1 MYNLFVSGD
10 PMAWHGKPFF
20 LEIERCIREY
30 TDTKLTRRY
39 GELDENAINEL
50 QRFPCIFAYE
60 SMQHMFPQHDLSP
73 KFGVI
78 LDVKR
83 RQAQVRIEYEL
94 IDLDKF
100 LSAQDLV
107 NLAFELDI
115 SGWELNRTHWAVKD
129 INLPKELKV
138 KGISL
143 PNWTRNVAKSV
154 DITTHVFDVALSF
167 PGEVR
172 PFIEK
177 IVEELERNI
186 GPNSYFYDN
195 NYVSQLARPSLDT
208 LLQDIYRNR
217 SNLVVVFLCSDYQR
231 KEWCGIEFR
240 AIKEILM
247 ERDNKKI
254 MFVKMDDGV
263 VEGVFKTDGY
273 IDGRIYQLKDIA
285 RFIQERINL
294 LNR

>member
-10 PMAWHGKPFF
+10 PMAWRGKPYF
-20 LEIERCIREY
+20 LEIGRCISEY
-30 TDTKLTRRY
+30 TDIKLTKRY
-39 GELDENAINEL
+39 GELGDNAIKEL

-60 SMQHMFPQHDLSP
+60 AMHDLPP

-78 LDVKR
+78 LDITKR
-83 RQAQVRIEYEL
+83 QPQVRIEYEL

-100 LSAQDLV
+100 LSPQDLV
-107 NLAFELDI
+107 DLAFDLDI

-129 INLPKELKV
+129 VNLAKELKA

-143 PNWTRNVAKSV
+143 PNWVRNVAKSV

-172 PFIEK
+172 PFIEN
-177 IVEELERNI
+177 IVEELEKNI

-208 LLQDIYRNR
+208 LLQDIYRKR
-217 SNLVVVFLCSDYQR
+217 SRLIVVFLCSDYQR
-231 KEWCGIEFR
+231 KKWCGIEFR
-240 AIKEILM
+240 AIKEIIM
-247 ERDNKKI
+247 ERDDKKI
-254 MFVKMDDGV
+254 MFVKMDDGIV
-263 VEGVFKTDGY
+263 DGIFKTDGY
-273 IDGRIYQLKDIA
+273 IDGRKYQPKDIA
-285 RFIQERINL
+285 RFIQERIAL
-294 LNR
+294 LS

>member
-10 PMAWHGKPFF
+10 PMAWRGKPFS
-20 LEIERCIREY
+20 LELGRCIREY
-30 TDTKLTRRY
+30 TDTKLTKRY
-39 GELDENAINEL
+39 GELDENAVKEL

-60 SMQHMFPQHDLSP
+60 TMHELPP

-78 LDVKR
+78 LDVIR
-83 RQAQVRIEYEL
+83 RQSQVRIEYEL
-94 IDLDKF
+94 IDLDNF
-100 LSAQDLV
+100 LSSQDLDD
-107 NLAFELDI
+107 LAFELDI

-129 INLPKELKV
+129 INLPKELKA
-138 KGISL
+138 KGIAL
-143 PNWTRNVAKSV
+143 PNWARNVAKSV

-172 PFIEK
+172 LFIEK

-186 GPNSYFYDN
+186 GPNSYFYDK

-217 SNLVVVFLCSDYQR
+217 SKLVVVFLCSDYQR

-240 AIKEILM
+240 AIKEIIM

-263 VEGVFKTDGY
+263 VEGIFKTDGY
-273 IDGRIYQLKDIA
+273 IDGRRYQPKDVA
-285 RFIQERINL
+285 RFIQERITL
-294 LNR
+294 LA

>member
-10 PMAWHGKPFF
+10 PMAWRGKPYF
-20 LEIERCIREY
+20 LEIGRCVREY
-30 TDTKLTRRY
+30 TDTKLTKRY
-39 GELDENAINEL
+39 GELGDNAVKEL

-60 SMQHMFPQHDLSP
+60 KMHDLSP

-78 LDVKR
+78 LDITKR
-83 RQAQVRIEYEL
+83 QPQVRIEYEL

-100 LSAQDLV
+100 LSSQDLV
-107 NLAFELDI
+107 DLAFDLDI
-115 SGWELNRTHWAVKD
+115 SGLELNRTHWAVKD
-129 INLPKELKV
+129 VNLAKELRA

-143 PNWTRNVAKSV
+143 PNWVRNVAKSV

-177 IVEELERNI
+177 IVEELEKNI

-208 LLQDIYRNR
+208 LLQDIYRKR
-217 SNLVVVFLCSDYQR
+217 SRLIVVFLCSDYQR

-240 AIKEILM
+240 AIKEIIM
-247 ERDNKKI
+247 ERDDKKI
-254 MFVKMDDGV
+254 MFVKMDDGIV
-263 VEGVFKTDGY
+263 DGIFKTDGY
-273 IDGRIYQLKDIA
+273 IDGRKYQPKDIA
-285 RFIQERINL
+285 RFIQERIVL
-294 LNR
+294 LS

>member
-10 PMAWHGKPFF
+10 PMAWRGKPYF
-20 LEIERCIREY
+20 LEIGRCIRECEY

-39 GELDENAINEL
+39 SELDDKAVKEL
-50 QRFPCIFAYE
+50 QRFPCVFAYE
-60 SMQHMFPQHDLSP
+60 AMHNLSP

-78 LDVKR
+78 LDITKR
-83 RQAQVRIEYEL
+83 QPQVRIEYEL

-100 LSAQDLV
+100 LSPQDLV
-107 NLAFELDI
+107 DLAFDLDI
-115 SGWELNRTHWAVKD
+115 SAWELNRTHWAVKD
-129 INLPKELKV
+129 VNLAKELKE

-143 PNWTRNVAKSV
+143 PNWVRNVAKSV
-154 DITTHVFDVALSF
+154 DITTHMFDVALSF

-177 IVEELERNI
+177 IVEELEKNI

-208 LLQDIYRNR
+208 LLQDIYRKR
-217 SNLVVVFLCSDYQR
+217 SRLVVVFLCGGYQR

-240 AIKEILM
+240 AIKEIIM
-247 ERDNKKI
+247 ERDDKKI
-254 MFVKMDDGV
+254 MFVKMDDGIV
-263 VEGVFKTDGY
+263 DGVFKTDGY
-273 IDGRIYQLKDIA
+273 IDGRKYQPKDIA
-285 RFIQERINL
+285 RFIHERITL
-294 LNR
+294 LT

>member
-10 PMAWHGKPFF
+10 PMAWRGKPYF
-20 LEIERCIREY
+20 LETGRCVREY
-30 TDTKLTRRY
+30 TDTKLTKRY
-39 GELDENAINEL
+39 GELDDNAVKEL

-60 SMQHMFPQHDLSP
+60 SMHDLPP

-78 LDVKR
+78 LNVVKR
-83 RQAQVRIEYEL
+83 QTQVRIEYEL

-100 LSAQDLV
+100 LSVQDLV
-107 NLAFELDI
+107 DLMFELDI
-115 SGWELNRTHWAVKD
+115 SAWELNRTHWAVKD
-129 INLPKELKV
+129 INLAKELKV

-143 PNWTRNVAKSV
+143 PNWVRNVSKSV
-154 DITTHVFDVALSF
+154 DITTHTFDVALSF

-172 PFIEK
+172 PFVEN
-177 IVEELERNI
+177 IVEELEKNI

-217 SNLVVVFLCSDYQR
+217 SKLVVVFLCGDYQR

-240 AIKEILM
+240 AIKEIIM
-247 ERDNKKI
+247 ERENKKV
-254 MFVKMDDGV
+254 MFVKMDDGIV
-263 VEGVFKTDGY
+263 DGIFKTDGY
-273 IDGRIYQLKDIA
+273 IDGRKYQPKDVA
-285 RFIQERINL
+285 RFIQERISL
-294 LNR
+294 LS

>member
-10 PMAWHGKPFF
+10 PMAWRGKPYF
-20 LEIERCIREY
+20 LEIGRCVREY
-30 TDTKLTRRY
+30 TDTKLTKRY
-39 GELDENAINEL
+39 GELGDNAVKEL

-60 SMQHMFPQHDLSP
+60 KMHDLSP

-78 LDVKR
+78 LDITKR
-83 RQAQVRIEYEL
+83 QPQVRIEYEL

-100 LSAQDLV
+100 LSSQDLV
-107 NLAFELDI
+107 DLAFDLDI
-115 SGWELNRTHWAVKD
+115 SGLELNRTHWAVKD
-129 INLPKELKV
+129 VNLAKELRA

-143 PNWTRNVAKSV
+143 PNWVRNVAKSV

-177 IVEELERNI
+177 IVEELEKNI

-208 LLQDIYRNR
+208 LLQDIYRKR
-217 SNLVVVFLCSDYQR
+217 SRLIVVFLCSDYQR

-240 AIKEILM
+240 AIKEIIM
-247 ERDNKKI
+247 ERDDKKI
-254 MFVKMDDGV
+254 MFVKMDDGIV
-263 VEGVFKTDGY
+263 DGIFKTDGY
-273 IDGRIYQLKDIA
+273 IDGRKYQPKDIA
-285 RFIQERINL
+285 RFIQERIAL
-294 LNR
+294 LS